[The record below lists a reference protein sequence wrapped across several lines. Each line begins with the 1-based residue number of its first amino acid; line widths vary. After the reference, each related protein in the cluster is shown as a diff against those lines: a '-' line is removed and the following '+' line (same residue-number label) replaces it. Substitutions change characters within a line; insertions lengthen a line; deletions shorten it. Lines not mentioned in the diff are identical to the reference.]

1 MNMKPTRRT
10 WLALCAALS
19 LSVPSFLHPTP
30 DPTEPVTVIVVRH
43 AETAGSSRTGGDP
56 KLSES
61 GEQRAVELAKLLEH
75 AGVTHLYSSQFE
87 RTKAVLAP
95 LAEASGLE
103 VESLDADALKEQIER
118 VQALPPGSVAVIAG
132 HSNTVPAMV
141 LALGGTPQRTERHP
155 QYGPML
161 AHTEY
166 GRLFLLTLPPAKATA
181 QGTTTQVKLLELH
194 YGE

>member
-1 MNMKPTRRT
+1 MKTILHRRP
-10 WLALCAALS
+10 WLALCAVLS
-19 LSVPSFLHPTP
+19 LLLPSILRM
-30 DPTEPVTVIVVRH
+30 DAEPTEPVTVIVVRH

-56 KLSES
+56 KLSE
-61 GEQRAVELAKLLEH
+61 GGLERAQELAKLLEH

-87 RTKAVLAP
+87 RTKAVLGP
-95 LAEASGLE
+95 LAEVSGLE
-103 VESLDADALKEQIER
+103 VESLDASALQEQIER
-118 VQALPPGSVAVIAG
+118 IQALAPGSVAVIAG

-141 LALGGTPQRTERHP
+141 LALGGTPERTERHP

-166 GRLFLLTLPPAKATA
+166 GRLFQLTLPPE
-181 QGTTTQVKLLELH
+181 GSTTKVKLLELH

>member
-1 MNMKPTRRT
+1 MNTNLTRRS

-19 LSVPSFLHPTP
+19 LALPALLQQNS
-30 DPTEPVTVIVVRH
+30 DPLEPVTVIVVRH

-61 GEQRAVELAKLLEH
+61 GMQRAEALAELLEH

-118 VQALPPGSVAVIAG
+118 IQALPPGSVAVIAG

-166 GRLFLLTLPPAKATA
+166 GRLFLLTLPPGSATTK
-181 QGTTTQVKLLELH
+181 GTPTKVKLLEMH